1 MGRIEKSRVEASWRL
16 CAVHS
21 SSFISFSTCTS
32 SSSLKVKRN
41 RHSRQTVVIGTLLSP
56 SLSSHFTFPPSGTG
70 FSSSCPCLSSSPMQ
84 QTYRRHYYF
93 CQRVILI
100 PFSLAIVLVAEQLPV
115 EPLSLQISSLLQPS
129 WMINIFRSSFLFSFE
144 RRRRRRQ
151 AEEKAAS
158 TVAVVT
164 PHLVNLKRHRS
175 SDCNRNLQVRIINPE
190 TIVFPWMVL
199 PPLAKK

>member
-1 MGRIEKSRVEASWRL
+1 M
-16 CAVHS
+16 HS
-21 SSFISFSTCTS
+21 SSFIPFSTCTS
-32 SSSLKVKRN
+32 SSSSLKGKRN

-56 SLSSHFTFPPSGTG
+56 SLSSHFTFPLSGTG
-70 FSSSCPCLSSSPMQ
+70 FSSSCPCLFSSLMQ
-84 QTYRRHYYF
+84 QTYRRHHYF

-100 PFSLAIVLVAEQLPV
+100 PFNLAIVLVAEQLPV

-129 WMINIFRSSFLFSFE
+129 RMINIFRSSFLLFSFE
-144 RRRRRRQ
+144 RRRQ

-175 SDCNRNLQVRIINPE
+175 SDCNRNLQVRIKNPE
-190 TIVFPWMVL
+190 TIVFS
-199 PPLAKK
+199 